1 MPKPAGPFKNTVLQH
16 LSMDCIERLQ
26 LRPVKLPVR
35 TQLESPGNTIDNL
48 FFLESGIGSMTTT
61 FESGAQV
68 ETSMF
73 GYEAVIG
80 VSGLMGVR
88 HSLNWIFMQLAGHGY
103 ASPIRAARAEFQ
115 RNGAFQHLALRYV
128 QIQLT
133 LATQHAACNAIHT
146 YDQRLA
152 RWLLICCDR
161 AQTKSLVMAQE
172 FVSEMLGST
181 RSTVSIAA
189 GRLKAKG
196 LIDYSRGSIHVL
208 HTEGLERETCECYRV
223 VRTHLESL
231 ASFEA
236 VEQTWPK
243 ENNAK

>member
-1 MPKPAGPFKNTVLQH
+1 
-16 LSMDCIERLQ
+16 
-26 LRPVKLPVR
+26 
-35 TQLESPGNTIDNL
+35 
-48 FFLESGIGSMTTT
+48 
-61 FESGAQV
+61 
-68 ETSMF
+68 
-73 GYEAVIG
+73 
-80 VSGLMGVR
+80 
-88 HSLNWIFMQLAGHGY
+88 
-103 ASPIRAARAEFQ
+103 
-115 RNGAFQHLALRYV
+115 
-128 QIQLT
+128 
-133 LATQHAACNAIHT
+133 
-146 YDQRLA
+146 
-152 RWLLICCDR
+152 
-161 AQTKSLVMAQE
+161 MAQE

-208 HTEGLERETCECYRV
+208 NTEGLERETCECYRV